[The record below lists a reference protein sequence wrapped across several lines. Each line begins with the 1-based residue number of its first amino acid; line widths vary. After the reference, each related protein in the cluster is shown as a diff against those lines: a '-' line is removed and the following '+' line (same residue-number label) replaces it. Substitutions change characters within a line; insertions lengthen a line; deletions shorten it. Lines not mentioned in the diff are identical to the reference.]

1 MTIELHPIG
10 HVRSPY
16 KTHGDAPRQGRLSD
30 TVSEIVINPEYR
42 DGLLGIEER
51 KHLFVLC
58 WFDKADR
65 STLRAIPPGS
75 TVEQGV
81 FAIRSPDRPNP
92 VSICL
97 VDLLG
102 INDGVLRVRG
112 LDAFD
117 GTPVIDIKP
126 YFADLDSP
134 AKGKQSKNMRGGSHT
149 CTE

>member
-10 HVRSPY
+10 YVRSPY
-16 KTHGDAPRQGRLSD
+16 KKQGDAPRQGRLSD
-30 TVSEIVINPEYR
+30 TISEIIIDPVYR
-42 DGLLGIEER
+42 DGLSGLENK

-58 WFDKADR
+58 WFDRADR
-65 STLRAIPPGS
+65 STLRAIPPNDK
-75 TVEQGV
+75 VEHGV

-102 INDGVLRVRG
+102 IENGVLRVRG

-134 AKGKQSKNMRGGSHT
+134 
-149 CTE
+149 